1 MVNGCPH
8 KYSDPKA
15 LEHYVDAFGVGM
27 CRRPVIRGKFFCPDP
42 SNPLA
47 VKHVTLPDGTGI
59 CIQNSVFR
67 KPFVMPKRL
76 VYPSD
81 INTDCKEFLQ
91 LYSDTDIDYN
101 SIVFLNKLFTSGNKS
116 IDEIRGVLETDPT
129 SVINNEVVKRLR
141 SLKNVKHANY
151 ALIHYFRETDPENYK
166 LYVGTPD
173 KYLKVLGLS
182 KDVIELAR
190 GK

>member
-8 KYSDPKA
+8 KYGDPKA
-15 LEHYVDAFGVGM
+15 LEHYIDAFGTGM
-27 CRRPVIRGKFFCPDP
+27 CRRPVMRGKFFCPDP
-42 SNPLA
+42 TNPVA

-76 VYPSD
+76 VYPTD
-81 INTDCKEFLQ
+81 INTECKDFLQ
-91 LYSDTDIDYN
+91 LYSDTDINYD
-101 SIVFLNKLFTSGNKS
+101 SIVFLNKLFTSGTKS
-116 IDEIRGVLETDPT
+116 IDDIRSVLENDPT

-173 KYLKVLGLS
+173 KYLKALGLS
-182 KDVIELAR
+182 NKVIEVAR
-190 GK
+190 GT